1 MVNPRA
7 VRDNLKEWLKNP
19 TWAKYYNGAKT
30 ELLREYIALDF
41 YASETENEEAF
52 EKMDRLL
59 MDMNKAEVQYLYE
72 NCIGPEKA
80 KYHKLLERMN

>member
-19 TWAKYYNGAKT
+19 TWREYYEGTKS

-41 YASETENEEAF
+41 YASETESEEAF
-52 EKMDRLL
+52 AKMDRLL
-59 MDMNKAEVQYLYE
+59 QDMSKTELQYLYE
-72 NCIGPEKA
+72 NSTGPEKA
-80 KYHKLLERMN
+80 KFAKLIEA